1 MTHPPRRGTVNESSA
16 PGRPPLNPRALGTP
30 TSAIRHIAD
39 MAAVRAAKGLPVYP
53 FHLGEPDFDTPMAIK
68 RAAVDA
74 MMAGHVHYTP
84 NAGIA
89 PLRTAIAGDLRGRYG
104 AALGPADVIVTVGA
118 CEALTLAFMATLE
131 PGAEVVVPTPCWP
144 NYLQTPLLL
153 GAHVREVAMEAQED
167 FRLSAE
173 AVLAAIGP
181 DTRAIVINTP
191 NNPSGADA
199 APDVIRKLLDGARHR
214 GVWLIVDEIYHDLT
228 FEPGWTSFLE
238 VARPDDPLIYVNG
251 FSKSYAMTGWR
262 LGYAVARGDV
272 ANAMIRLHQALVTSA
287 TSFVQHAAIAALSE
301 RDEVVAMRN
310 RYAARR
316 ERVLTVLSG
325 AGIECPVPAGGF
337 YVFPRVPEG
346 WRDGDAFSQDMLAEH
361 GVALVPG
368 SAFGA
373 AHRDRFR
380 LCFAC
385 SDEVL
390 DDGLDVL
397 GRAVGN
403 GWARP
408 AG

>member
-1 MTHPPRRGTVNESSA
+1 
-16 PGRPPLNPRALGTP
+16 LNPRALATAP
-30 TSAIRHIAD
+30 SPIRRIAD
-39 MAAVRAAKGLPVYP
+39 LAAVRAANGSPVFP
-53 FHLGEPDFDTPMAIK
+53 FHLGEPDFDTPPAIK
-68 RAAVDA
+68 RAAIDA

-89 PLRTAIAGDLRGRYG
+89 PLRTAIAADLRRRYG
-104 AALGPADVIVTVGA
+104 ATLDPADVIVTVGA

-153 GAHVREVAMEAQED
+153 GSRVREVAMDAGQG
-167 FRLSAE
+167 FRLNAE

-199 APDVIRKLLDGARHR
+199 AADAIRTLLDGARHR
-214 GVWLIVDEIYHDLT
+214 GVWLIADEIYHDLT
-228 FEPGWTSFLE
+228 FEPGWTSVLE
-238 VARPDDPLIYVNG
+238 IARPDDPLIYVNG

-272 ANAMIRLHQALVTSA
+272 ANAMTRLHQALVTSA
-287 TSFVQHAAIAALSE
+287 TSFVQHAAIAALAE
-301 RDEVVAMRN
+301 RDEVVTMRN
-310 RYAARR
+310 RYEARL
-316 ERVLTVLSG
+316 ERVLDVLRS

-337 YVFPRVPEG
+337 YVFPQVPPR
-346 WRDGDAFSQDMLAEH
+346 WPDGDAFSEEMLGEH

-385 SDEVL
+385 ADDVL
-390 DDGLDVL
+390 DAGLQVL
-397 GRAVGN
+397 GRAVGS
-403 GWARP
+403 GYD
-408 AG
+408 G